1 MPNPVVR
8 WQIVSRQPDR
18 VADFYA
24 AAFGWSVDRANALG
38 YRQLT
43 SGESSGVD
51 GGVWPRGEE
60 GHDLVQLFIEVDD
73 VAAAVARA
81 SGLGARVL
89 VPPSRLPD
97 GDEMALLVDPT
108 GLSFG
113 LLGRR
118 SA

>member
-8 WQIVSRQPDR
+8 WQIVSREADR

-24 AAFGWSVDRANALG
+24 AAFDWKVDRSNALG

-43 SGESSGVD
+43 SGESSGAD

-73 VAAAVARA
+73 VAAAAARA

-113 LLGRR
+113 LLARR
-118 SA
+118 PA